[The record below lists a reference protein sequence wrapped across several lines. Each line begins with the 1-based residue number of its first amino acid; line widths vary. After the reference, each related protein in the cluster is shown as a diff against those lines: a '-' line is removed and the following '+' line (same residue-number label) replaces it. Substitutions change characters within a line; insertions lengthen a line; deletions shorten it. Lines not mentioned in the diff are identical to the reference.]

1 MRELVPGHQVKCHLP
16 DEVLA
21 TMQPVIRMAA
31 E

>member
-1 MRELVPGHQVKCHLP
+1 MRDLGAGHQVKCHLP

-21 TMQPVIRMAA
+21 AMQPVIRIAA